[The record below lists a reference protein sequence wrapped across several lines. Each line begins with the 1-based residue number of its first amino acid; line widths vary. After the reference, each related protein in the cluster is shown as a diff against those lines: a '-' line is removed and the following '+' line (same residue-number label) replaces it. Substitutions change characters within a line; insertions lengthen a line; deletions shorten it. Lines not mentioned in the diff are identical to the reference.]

1 MVRKSDE
8 GDGAGNG
15 VRTRGIKLG
24 KLALYQ
30 LSYARPL
37 SIIIEESTGQVKTF
51 ALARA
56 GARTLTST
64 CGP

>member
-1 MVRKSDE
+1 
-8 GDGAGNG
+8 
-15 VRTRGIKLG
+15 
-24 KLALYQ
+24 
-30 LSYARPL
+30 L